1 MFTRRN
7 LVATATAFATIGR
20 AFPAMAR
27 DGYPQNTIR
36 LIVPFP
42 AGGNTDGNGRLVGQ
56 WLGERLGV
64 SVVIDNQ
71 GGAGGSIAA
80 RAVARAEPDGY
91 TLFFA
96 ALPQIAILPAME
108 KVAYDPVKDFAP
120 VSAVGT
126 NPFVLLAHPSA
137 PVHTLKEFVDYVAKQ
152 PGKLTY
158 ASAGIGS
165 LAHLSMVLLLKR
177 AGLEMIHGPYKGD
190 APAMGDLI
198 GGQVPFYFGNLSV
211 AAPQVKGGAIRAL
224 AISDT
229 RRSEQLPDV
238 PTVAEA
244 GYPGFKTLTWN
255 GLLAPAATPKPIVDL
270 LANEIRAAVNDAKFR
285 EKLRVFGVDPLG
297 STPAEFTAA
306 IASDIATW
314 KDAVTSAG
322 LARQ

>member
-1 MFTRRN
+1 MCTRRN
-7 LVATATAFATIGR
+7 LVATATAFAAIGR
-20 AFPAMAR
+20 ALPGLAR
-27 DGYPQNTIR
+27 EGYPQNTIR
-36 LIVPFP
+36 MVVPFP
-42 AGGNTDGNGRLVGQ
+42 AGGNTDGNARLVAQ

-64 SVVIDNQ
+64 SVVVDNQ
-71 GGAGGSIAA
+71 GGAGGAIAA
-80 RAVARAEPDGY
+80 RTVARAEPDGY
-91 TLFFA
+91 TLFFS

-120 VSAVGT
+120 ISAVGT
-126 NPFVLLAHPSA
+126 NPFVLLAHPST
-137 PVHTLKEFVDYVAKQ
+137 PVHTLKDFVDYVAKQ

-177 AGLEMIHGPYKGD
+177 AGLEMIHVPYKGD
-190 APAMGDLI
+190 SPAMADLI

-244 GYPGFKTLTWN
+244 GYPGFQTLTWN
-255 GLLAPAATPKPIVDL
+255 GLLAPAATPRPIVEL
-270 LANEIRAAVNDAKFR
+270 LANEIRAAVKDAKFLER
-285 EKLRVFGVDPLG
+285 LRVYGVDPLG
-297 STPAEFTAA
+297 NTPAEFTTA
-306 IASDIATW
+306 IASDIKMWA
-314 KDAVTSAG
+314 DAVSASG
-322 LARQ
+322 LAAK

>member
-80 RAVARAEPDGY
+80 RAVARAEPDGD

-177 AGLEMIHGPYKGD
+177 AGLEMIHVPYKGD

-198 GGQVPFYFGNLSV
+198 GG
-211 AAPQVKGGAIRAL
+211 
-224 AISDT
+224 
-229 RRSEQLPDV
+229 
-238 PTVAEA
+238 
-244 GYPGFKTLTWN
+244 
-255 GLLAPAATPKPIVDL
+255 
-270 LANEIRAAVNDAKFR
+270 
-285 EKLRVFGVDPLG
+285 
-297 STPAEFTAA
+297 
-306 IASDIATW
+306 
-314 KDAVTSAG
+314 
-322 LARQ
+322 

>member
-27 DGYPQNTIR
+27 DGYPQNNIR

-42 AGGNTDGNGRLVGQ
+42 AGGNTDGNARLVGQ
-56 WLGERLGV
+56 WLAERLGV

-71 GGAGGSIAA
+71 GGAGGAIAA
-80 RAVARAEPDGY
+80 RTVARADPDGY
-91 TLFFA
+91 TLFFS

-177 AGLEMIHGPYKGD
+177 AGLEMIHVPYKGD
-190 APAMGDLI
+190 TPAMADLI
-198 GGQVPFYFGNLSV
+198 SGQVPFYFGNLSV
-211 AAPQVKGGAIRAL
+211 AAPQVKGGAIHAL

-244 GYPGFKTLTWN
+244 GYPGFQTLTWN

-270 LANEIRAAVNDAKFR
+270 LANEIRAAVNDAKFL